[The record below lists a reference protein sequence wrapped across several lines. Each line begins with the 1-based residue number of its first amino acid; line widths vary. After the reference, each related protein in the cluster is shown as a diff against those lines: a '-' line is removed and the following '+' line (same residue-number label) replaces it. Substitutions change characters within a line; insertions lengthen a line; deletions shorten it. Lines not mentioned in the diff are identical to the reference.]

1 MCYYHLVTR
10 SYGSMHVAE
19 VVRKYET
26 KAGPSESRSYLLR
39 RSFRE
44 DGKVRHET
52 LANLSALPPQ
62 AVAALRE
69 VLAGKTLVVADEG
82 FELLRARP
90 HGHVAA
96 VAAQAKALGFPELLG
111 PSCKERDIAY
121 ALVLSRVVRPKPKL
135 ATLSWWKDTTL
146 YEDLGLE
153 EVSTDEAYAAMD
165 WLYERQDVI
174 ERALSRRHLSV
185 SSNPSG
191 RAYFD
196 LSSSWMEGRTCP
208 LASFGY
214 SRDKKRG
221 KPQIEYGLLTDPA
234 GCPVAIRVFP
244 GNTADPVAFREIVDV
259 VRENFGLTHLVMVG
273 DRGMITSARIEALKG
288 LGGLGWLTAL
298 RAPQIKALAEDQ
310 GPLQLSLF
318 DEVNFCELTHPEY
331 PDERLVAC
339 RNPLLAIE
347 RARKR
352 EALLSSSEA
361 AVAPIIARVQ
371 AGRLKGKEEIAF
383 RLAKVLNRFKME
395 KHFVT
400 EIADDRLVV
409 VRDEDSI
416 TAEAALD
423 GIYVLR
429 TTIGGDELDAAGV
442 ISAYKDLAGVERDFR
457 SMKVIDVDLRPVHH
471 RLEDRVRAHAFICML
486 STYLTFHLRRSLAP
500 LTFTDTEPPTRD
512 DPVAPAAASKAA
524 KKKAAAKKNA
534 EGQEVRGFRELLEH
548 LGTLTRNRMRVASSP
563 EIEFDLVATPTPT
576 QRRVFELLGV
586 PVPKHLV

>member
-1 MCYYHLVTR
+1 
-10 SYGSMHVAE
+10 MHVAE

-26 KAGPSESRSYLLR
+26 KSGPSESRSYLLR

-62 AVAALRE
+62 ALAALRE

-90 HGHVAA
+90 HGHLAA

-111 PSCKERDIAY
+111 PPCKERDIAY

-135 ATLSWWKDTTL
+135 ATVSWWKDTTL

-165 WLYERQDVI
+165 WLYERHDVI
-174 ERALSRRHLSV
+174 ERALSRRHLSA
-185 SSNPSG
+185 SNNPSG

-208 LASFGY
+208 LAYFGY
-214 SRDKKRG
+214 SRDGKRG
-221 KPQIEYGLLTDPA
+221 KPQIEYGLLTDPK

-244 GNTADPVAFREIVDV
+244 GSTADPVAFSEIVEV
-259 VRENFGLTHLVMVG
+259 VRKNFGLTHLVMVG
-273 DRGMITSARIEALKG
+273 DRGMITSARIAALRE

-298 RAPQIKALAEDQ
+298 RAPQIKELVEDQ

-318 DEVNFCELTHPEY
+318 DEVNFLELTHPDY
-331 PDERLVAC
+331 PNERLVAC

-361 AVAPIIARVQ
+361 AVAPLIARVRS
-371 AGRLKGKEEIAF
+371 GRLKGRDEIAL
-383 RLAKVLNRFKME
+383 RLGKVLNRFKME

-400 EIADDRLVV
+400 DIADDRLVV

-416 TAEAALD
+416 KAEAALD

-429 TTIGGDELDAAGV
+429 TTIGRDELDAAGV

-457 SMKVIDVDLRPVHH
+457 SMKVIDVELRPVHH
-471 RLEDRVRAHAFICML
+471 RLEDRVRSHAFICML
-486 STYLTFHLRRSLAP
+486 STYLSFHLRRSLAP
-500 LTFTDTEPPTRD
+500 LTFTDTEPPARR
-512 DPVAPAAASKAA
+512 DPVAPASVSKAA
-524 KKKAAAKKNA
+524 QQ
-534 EGQEVRGFRELLEH
+534 EGLGEEECRRPRGARL
-548 LGTLTRNRMRVASSP
+548 S
-563 EIEFDLVATPTPT
+563 
-576 QRRVFELLGV
+576 
-586 PVPKHLV
+586 

>member
-1 MCYYHLVTR
+1 
-10 SYGSMHVAE
+10 MHVAE

-44 DGKVRHET
+44 NGKVRHET

-146 YEDLGLE
+146 YEDLDLE
-153 EVSTDEAYAAMD
+153 GVSTDEAYAAMD
-165 WLYERQDVI
+165 WLYERQDTI
-174 ERALSRRHLSV
+174 ERALARRHLSV
-185 SSNPSG
+185 SNNPSG

-221 KPQIEYGLLTDPA
+221 KPQIEYGLLTDPK

-244 GNTADPVAFREIVDV
+244 GNTADPVAFSEIVEV
-259 VRENFGLTHLVMVG
+259 VRERFGLTHLVMVG
-273 DRGMITSARIEALKG
+273 DRGMITSARIEALRE

-331 PDERLVAC
+331 PGERLVAC

-371 AGRLKGKEEIAF
+371 AGRLKGRDEIAL
-383 RLAKVLNRFKME
+383 RLGKVLNRFKME

-400 EIADDRLVV
+400 EITDDRLVV

-457 SMKVIDVDLRPVHH
+457 SMKVIDVELRPVHH
-471 RLEDRVRAHAFICML
+471 RLEDRVRSHAFICML
-486 STYLTFHLRRSLAP
+486 STYLSFHLRRSLAP

-512 DPVAPAAASKAA
+512 DPVAPASASKAA
-524 KKKAAAKKNA
+524 RKKAAAKKNA
-534 EGQEVRGFRELLEH
+534 EGEDVRGFRELLEH

>member
-1 MCYYHLVTR
+1 
-10 SYGSMHVAE
+10 MHVAE

-26 KAGPSESRSYLLR
+26 KSGPSESRSYLLR

-44 DGKVRHET
+44 NGKVRHET

-69 VLAGKTLVVADEG
+69 VLSGKTLVVADEG
-82 FELLRARP
+82 LELLRARP
-90 HGHVAA
+90 HGHLAA

-121 ALVLSRVVRPKPKL
+121 ALVLSRAVRPKPKL
-135 ATLSWWKDTTL
+135 ATVSWWKDTTL
-146 YEDLGLE
+146 YEDLHLE
-153 EVSTDEAYAAMD
+153 AVSTDEAYGAMD

-174 ERALSRRHLSV
+174 ERALARRHLSV

-196 LSSSWMEGRTCP
+196 LSSSWIEGRTCP

-214 SRDKKRG
+214 SRDAKRG
-221 KPQIEYGLLTDPA
+221 KPQIEYGLLTDPK
-234 GCPVAIRVFP
+234 GCPVAIRVFA
-244 GNTADPVAFREIVDV
+244 GNTADPVAFSEIVGV

-273 DRGMITSARIEALKG
+273 DRGMITSARVEALRD

-298 RAPQIKALAEDQ
+298 RAPQIKALAEAE
-310 GPLQLSLF
+310 GPLQMSLF
-318 DEVNFCELTHPEY
+318 DEVNFLELTDPDY
-331 PDERLVAC
+331 PNERLVAC

-347 RARKR
+347 RTLKR
-352 EALLSSSEA
+352 EALLSATEA
-361 AVAPIIARVQ
+361 AVAPIVARVK

-383 RLAKVLNRFKME
+383 RLAKVLNKLKME
-395 KHFVT
+395 KHFLK

-409 VRDEDSI
+409 VRNEDSI
-416 TAEAALD
+416 KAEAALD
-423 GIYVLR
+423 GVYVLR
-429 TTIGGDELDAAGV
+429 TTIGRDELDAAGV

-457 SMKVIDVDLRPVHH
+457 SMKVIDVELRPVHH
-471 RLEDRVRAHAFICML
+471 RLEDRVRSHAFICML

-500 LTFTDTEPPTRD
+500 LTFTDTELPARE
-512 DPVAPAAASKAA
+512 DPVAPASVSKPASK
-524 KKKAAAKKNA
+524 KASAKKNA
-534 EGQEVRGFRELLEH
+534 AGEEVRGFRELLEH
-548 LGTLTRNRMRVASSP
+548 LGTLTRNRMRVASRP
-563 EIEFDLVATPTPT
+563 GIEFDLVATPTPT

-586 PVPKHLV
+586 PVPKRLV

>member
-1 MCYYHLVTR
+1 
-10 SYGSMHVAE
+10 MHVAE

-96 VAAQAKALGFPELLG
+96 VAVQARALGFPELLG
-111 PSCKERDIAY
+111 PACKERDIAY

-135 ATLSWWKDTTL
+135 ATVSWWKDTTL
-146 YEDLGLE
+146 YEDLDLE
-153 EVSTDEAYAAMD
+153 EVTTDEAYAAMD
-165 WLYERQDVI
+165 WLYERQDTI
-174 ERALSRRHLSV
+174 ERALSRRHLAV
-185 SSNPSG
+185 ANNPSG

-214 SRDKKRG
+214 SHDGKRG
-221 KPQIEYGLLTDPA
+221 KPQIEYGLLTDQK

-244 GNTADPVAFREIVDV
+244 GATADPVAFSEIVEV
-259 VRENFGLTHLVMVG
+259 VRKRFGLTHLVMVG

-288 LGGLGWLTAL
+288 IGGLGWLTAL
-298 RAPQIKALAEDQ
+298 RAPQIKALAEAE

-318 DEVNFCELTHPEY
+318 DEVNFLELTHPDY
-331 PDERLVAC
+331 PNERLVAC
-339 RNPLLAIE
+339 RNPLLALE

-361 AVAPIIARVQ
+361 ALAPIVARVK
-371 AGRLKGKEEIAF
+371 AGRLKGKDEIAL
-383 RLAKVLNRFKME
+383 RLGKVLNRFKMG

-400 EIADDRLVV
+400 EIEDDRLVV

-429 TTIGGDELDAAGV
+429 TTIRQDELDAAGV
-442 ISAYKDLAGVERDFR
+442 ISAYKDLALVERDFR

-471 RLEDRVRAHAFICML
+471 RLEDRVRSHAFICML
-486 STYLTFHLRRSLAP
+486 ATYLSFHLRRSLAP
-500 LTFTDTEPPTRD
+500 LTFTDTDKPPRD
-512 DPVAPAAASKAA
+512 DPVAPASVSKAA
-524 KKKAAAKKNA
+524 RTKAAVKKNA

-548 LGTLTRNRMRVASSP
+548 LGTLTRNRIRVASQP
-563 EIEFDLVATPTPT
+563 GIEFDLVATPTPT
-576 QRRVFELLGV
+576 QRRVFELLGA
-586 PVPKHLV
+586 PVPKHLA

>member
-1 MCYYHLVTR
+1 
-10 SYGSMHVAE
+10 MHVAE

-26 KAGPSESRSYLLR
+26 KSGPSESRSYLLR

-44 DGKVRHET
+44 NGKVRHET

-69 VLAGKTLVVADEG
+69 VLSGKTLVVADEG
-82 FELLRARP
+82 LELLRARP
-90 HGHVAA
+90 HGHLAA

-121 ALVLSRVVRPKPKL
+121 ALVLSRAVRPKPKL
-135 ATLSWWKDTTL
+135 ATVSWWKDTTL
-146 YEDLGLE
+146 YEDLHLE
-153 EVSTDEAYAAMD
+153 AVSTDEAYGAMD

-174 ERALSRRHLSV
+174 ERALARRHLSV

-196 LSSSWMEGRTCP
+196 LSSSWIEGRTCP

-214 SRDKKRG
+214 SRDAKRG
-221 KPQIEYGLLTDPA
+221 KPQIEYGLLTDPK
-234 GCPVAIRVFP
+234 GCPVAIRVFA
-244 GNTADPVAFREIVDV
+244 GNTADPVAFSEIVGV

-273 DRGMITSARIEALKG
+273 DRGMITSARIEALRD

-298 RAPQIKALAEDQ
+298 RAPQIKALAEAE
-310 GPLQLSLF
+310 GPLQMSLF
-318 DEVNFCELTHPEY
+318 DEVNFLELTDPDY
-331 PDERLVAC
+331 PNERLVAC

-347 RARKR
+347 RTLKR
-352 EALLSSSEA
+352 EALLSATEA
-361 AVAPIIARVQ
+361 AVAPIVARVK

-383 RLAKVLNRFKME
+383 RLAKVLNKLKME
-395 KHFVT
+395 KHFLK

-409 VRDEDSI
+409 VRNEDSI
-416 TAEAALD
+416 KAEAALD
-423 GIYVLR
+423 GVYVLR
-429 TTIGGDELDAAGV
+429 TTIGRDELDAAGV

-457 SMKVIDVDLRPVHH
+457 SMKVIDVELRPVHH
-471 RLEDRVRAHAFICML
+471 RLEDRVRSHAFICML

-500 LTFTDTEPPTRD
+500 LTFTDTELPARE
-512 DPVAPAAASKAA
+512 DPVAPASVSKPASK
-524 KKKAAAKKNA
+524 KASAKKNA
-534 EGQEVRGFRELLEH
+534 AGEEVRGFRELLEH
-548 LGTLTRNRMRVASSP
+548 LGTLTRNRMRVASRP
-563 EIEFDLVATPTPT
+563 GIEFDLVATPTPT

-586 PVPKHLV
+586 PVPKRLV

>member
-1 MCYYHLVTR
+1 
-10 SYGSMHVAE
+10 
-19 VVRKYET
+19 
-26 KAGPSESRSYLLR
+26 
-39 RSFRE
+39 
-44 DGKVRHET
+44 
-52 LANLSALPPQ
+52 
-62 AVAALRE
+62 
-69 VLAGKTLVVADEG
+69 
-82 FELLRARP
+82 
-90 HGHVAA
+90 
-96 VAAQAKALGFPELLG
+96 
-111 PSCKERDIAY
+111 
-121 ALVLSRVVRPKPKL
+121 
-135 ATLSWWKDTTL
+135 
-146 YEDLGLE
+146 
-153 EVSTDEAYAAMD
+153 MD
-165 WLYERQDVI
+165 WLYERQDLI
-174 ERALSRRHLSV
+174 ERALARRHLSV
-185 SSNPSG
+185 SNNPSG

-221 KPQIEYGLLTDPA
+221 KPQIEYGLLTDPK

-244 GNTADPVAFREIVDV
+244 GNTADPVAFSEIVEV
-259 VRENFGLTHLVMVG
+259 VRERFGLTHLVMVG
-273 DRGMITSARIEALKG
+273 DRGMITSARIEALRD

-298 RAPQIKALAEDQ
+298 RAPQIKKLAEDQ

-331 PDERLVAC
+331 PNERLVAC

-371 AGRLKGKEEIAF
+371 AGRLKGKDEIAF
-383 RLAKVLNRFKME
+383 RLGKVLNRFKME
-395 KHFVT
+395 KHFIS

-429 TTIGGDELDAAGV
+429 TTIGSDELDAAGV

-512 DPVAPAAASKAA
+512 DPVAPASASKAA

-534 EGQEVRGFRELLEH
+534 EGQDVRGFRELLEH

>member
-1 MCYYHLVTR
+1 
-10 SYGSMHVAE
+10 MHVAE

-26 KAGPSESRSYLLR
+26 KSGPSESRSYLLR

-44 DGKVRHET
+44 NGKVRHET

-69 VLAGKTLVVADEG
+69 VLSGKTLVVADEG
-82 FELLRARP
+82 LELLRARP
-90 HGHVAA
+90 HGHLAA
-96 VAAQAKALGFPELLG
+96 VAAQAKVLGFPELLG

-121 ALVLSRVVRPKPKL
+121 TLVLSRVVRPKPKL
-135 ATLSWWKDTTL
+135 ATVSWWKDTTL
-146 YEDLGLE
+146 YEDLHLE
-153 EVSTDEAYAAMD
+153 AVSTDEAYGAMD

-174 ERALSRRHLSV
+174 ERVLARRHLSV
-185 SSNPSG
+185 SHNPSG

-196 LSSSWMEGRTCP
+196 LSSSWMEGRACP

-214 SRDKKRG
+214 SRDTKRG
-221 KPQIEYGLLTDPA
+221 KPQIEYGLLTDPK

-244 GNTADPVAFREIVDV
+244 GNTADPVAFSEIVDV
-259 VRENFGLTHLVMVG
+259 VREDFGLTHLVMVG
-273 DRGMITSARIEALKG
+273 DRGMITSARIEALRD

-310 GPLQLSLF
+310 GPLQMSLF
-318 DEVNFCELTHPEY
+318 DEVNFCELTDPDY
-331 PDERLVAC
+331 PNERLVAC

-347 RARKR
+347 RTRKR
-352 EALLSSSEA
+352 EALLSSTEA
-361 AVAPIIARVQ
+361 AVAPIVARVK

-383 RLAKVLNRFKME
+383 RLAKVLNKLKME
-395 KHFVT
+395 KHFIS

-409 VRDEDSI
+409 VRNEDSI
-416 TAEAALD
+416 KAEAALD

-429 TTIGGDELDAAGV
+429 TTIGRDELDAAGV

-457 SMKVIDVDLRPVHH
+457 SMKVIDVELRPVHH
-471 RLEDRVRAHAFICML
+471 RLEDRVRSHAFICML
-486 STYLTFHLRRSLAP
+486 STYLAFHLRRSLAP
-500 LTFTDTEPPTRD
+500 LTFTDTEPPARD
-512 DPVAPAAASKAA
+512 DPVAPASVSKQAG
-524 KKKAAAKKNA
+524 KKASAKKNA
-534 EGQEVRGFRELLEH
+534 AGEEVRGFRELLEH
-548 LGTLTRNRMRVASSP
+548 LGTLTRNRIRVVSRP
-563 EIEFDLVATPTPT
+563 GIEFDLVATPTPT

>member
-1 MCYYHLVTR
+1 
-10 SYGSMHVAE
+10 MHVAE

-26 KAGPSESRSYLLR
+26 KTGPSESRSYLLR

-44 DGKVRHET
+44 YGKVRHET

-62 AVAALRE
+62 AVG
-69 VLAGKTLVVADEG
+69 VLAGKVLVVAGEG
-82 FELLRARP
+82 LELIRARP

-96 VAAQAKALGFPELLG
+96 VAAKAKALGFPELLG
-111 PSCKERDIAY
+111 TSCKERDIAY
-121 ALVLSRVVRPKPKL
+121 ALVLSRVIRPKPKF
-135 ATLSWWKDTTL
+135 ATLSWWSDTTL
-146 YEDLGLE
+146 YEDLHLE
-153 EVSTDEAYAAMD
+153 GVSTDEAYAAMD
-165 WLYERQDVI
+165 WLYERQDTI
-174 ERALSRRHLSV
+174 ERALARRHLSV
-185 SSNPSG
+185 SKNPSG

-196 LSSSWMEGRTCP
+196 LSSSWIEGRTCP

-214 SRDKKRG
+214 SRDGKRG

-244 GNTADPVAFREIVDV
+244 GNTADPVAFSEIVEV
-259 VRENFGLTHLVMVG
+259 VRERFGLTHLVMVG
-273 DRGMITSARIEALKG
+273 DRGMITSARIEALRE

-298 RAPQIKALAEDQ
+298 RAPQIKKLAEDQ

-331 PDERLVAC
+331 PGERLVAC
-339 RNPLLAIE
+339 RNPLLALE

-361 AVAPIIARVQ
+361 AVAPIIARVK

-383 RLAKVLNRFKME
+383 RLAKVLNKFKVE
-395 KHFVT
+395 KHFST
-400 EIADDRLVV
+400 EIAEDRLVV

-416 TAEAALD
+416 KAEAALD

-429 TTIGGDELDAAGV
+429 TTIGSDELDAAGV

-457 SMKVIDVDLRPVHH
+457 SMKVIDVELRPVHH

-500 LTFTDTEPPTRD
+500 LTFTDTEPPKRD
-512 DPVAPAAASKAA
+512 DPVAPASASKSAR
-524 KKKAAAKKNA
+524 KKAAAKKNA
-534 EGQEVRGFRELLEH
+534 QGQEVRAFRELLEH

-563 EIEFDLVATPTPT
+563 EVEFDLVATPTPT

-586 PVPKHLV
+586 PVPKRLV

>member
-1 MCYYHLVTR
+1 MSQR
-10 SYGSMHVAE
+10 SCAS
-19 VVRKYET
+19 T
-26 KAGPSESRSYLLR
+26 R
-39 RSFRE
+39 RSPVRRSRGATFCGARFARRQGAPRDARE
-44 DGKVRHET
+44 PLR
-52 LANLSALPPQ
+52 PPAQ

-69 VLAGKTLVVADEG
+69 VLSGKTLVVADEG

-90 HGHVAA
+90 HGHLAA

-135 ATLSWWKDTTL
+135 ATVSWWKDTTL

-174 ERALSRRHLSV
+174 ERALARRHLSA
-185 SSNPSG
+185 SNNPSG

-208 LASFGY
+208 FASFGY
-214 SRDKKRG
+214 SRDAKRG
-221 KPQIEYGLLTDPA
+221 KPQIEYGLLTDPK

-244 GNTADPVAFREIVDV
+244 GNTADPR
-259 VRENFGLTHLVMVG
+259 RLQR
-273 DRGMITSARIEALKG
+273 DRGGRAGGLRPHPSRHGRRPGDDHLGSHRGAQRTGRAGLADRAPGPADQSARRGPRPAPAVTVRRGEL
-288 LGGLGWLTAL
+288 L
-298 RAPQIKALAEDQ
+298 RAHPPRLSQRASRRLPQPA
-310 GPLQLSLF
+310 PR
-318 DEVNFCELTHPEY
+318 H
-331 PDERLVAC
+331 
-339 RNPLLAIE
+339 
-347 RARKR
+347 RARAKAR
-352 EALLSSSEA
+352 GALVLD
-361 AVAPIIARVQ
+361 RG
-371 AGRLKGKEEIAF
+371 GRRADRRPGQSGPAQGQGRDRFPPRKGAEQ
-383 RLAKVLNRFKME
+383 LKME
-395 KHFVT
+395 KHFVS

-416 TAEAALD
+416 KAEAALD

-429 TTIGGDELDAAGV
+429 TTIGRDELDAAGV

-457 SMKVIDVDLRPVHH
+457 SMKVIDVELRPVHH
-471 RLEDRVRAHAFICML
+471 RLEDRVRSHAFICML

-500 LTFTDTEPPTRD
+500 LTFTDTEPPARD
-512 DPVAPAAASKAA
+512 DPVAPASVSKPAD
-524 KKKAAAKKNA
+524 KKASAKKNA
-534 EGQEVRGFRELLEH
+534 EGEEVRGFRELLEH
-548 LGTLTRNRMRVASSP
+548 LGTLTRNRMRVVSRP
-563 EIEFDLVATPTPT
+563 GIEFDLVATPTPT